1 MNGNGARGLA
11 CDASDTGP
19 VLSVSD
25 ITRRFGVL
33 TALDGLSF
41 DIRRGE
47 ILGIAGPNGAG
58 KSTLLNVCSGALK
71 AHGGSILMDGE
82 RVDGLPPYRLCH
94 KGLGRTFQIPRVFD
108 SLSVGENVMIGGSFG
123 RAARTRRGELARQV
137 DAVLKLTG
145 LDSQRDTPAGLVD
158 LLTRKLIMLAAV
170 MATRSKLV
178 LMDEP
183 LAGLNAEETDRYVDL
198 VLRLHSETG
207 VTFALVEHKIR
218 TLTRVCDRIMIM
230 HFGRVLCIDTPQAVV
245 RDQRV
250 IDAYLG
256 EQFDA

>member
-1 MNGNGARGLA
+1 MIGNGASGSE
-11 CDASDTGP
+11 CDASQAEP
-19 VLSVSD
+19 LLSASGL
-25 ITRRFGVL
+25 IRRFGVL
-33 TALDGLSF
+33 TALDSLSF
-41 DIRRGE
+41 EIQRGE
-47 ILGIAGPNGAG
+47 ILGVAGPNGAG

-71 AHGGSILMDGE
+71 AHDGAILLDGE
-82 RVDGLPPYRLCH
+82 RVDGLPPYRRCH

-123 RAARTRRGELARQV
+123 RGARPRGDDLARQV
-137 DAVLKLTG
+137 DGVLELSGLTA
-145 LDSQRDTPAGLVD
+145 QRDTSAGLVD

-170 MATRSKLV
+170 IATGSKLV

-207 VTFALVEHKIR
+207 VTFAMVEHKIR

-230 HFGRVLCIDTPQAVV
+230 HFGRVLCLDTPQAVV

>member
-1 MNGNGARGLA
+1 
-11 CDASDTGP
+11 
-19 VLSVSD
+19 
-25 ITRRFGVL
+25 
-33 TALDGLSF
+33 
-41 DIRRGE
+41 
-47 ILGIAGPNGAG
+47 
-58 KSTLLNVCSGALK
+58 
-71 AHGGSILMDGE
+71 
-82 RVDGLPPYRLCH
+82 VDGLPPYRRCH

-123 RAARTRRGELARQV
+123 RGAHPRGDDLARQV
-137 DAVLKLTG
+137 DDVLELSG
-145 LDSQRDTPAGLVD
+145 LATQRDTPAGLVD

-170 MATRSKLV
+170 IATGSKLV

-198 VLRLHSETG
+198 VLRLQTETG
-207 VTFALVEHKIR
+207 VTFAMVEHKIR

-230 HFGRVLCIDTPQAVV
+230 NFGRVLCLDTPQAVV

>member
-1 MNGNGARGLA
+1 MIGSGTSGSE
-11 CDASDTGP
+11 CDASDVAP
-19 VLSVSD
+19 LLSASG

-41 DIRRGE
+41 EIRRGE
-47 ILGIAGPNGAG
+47 ILGVAGPNGAG

-71 AHGGSILMDGE
+71 AHGGTILLAGE

-108 SLSVGENVMIGGSFG
+108 SLSVAENVMIGGSFG
-123 RAARTRRGELARQV
+123 RATRSKGSELARQV
-137 DAVLKLTG
+137 DGVLDITRLTP
-145 LDSQRDTPAGLVD
+145 QRDTAAGLVD

-170 MATRSKLV
+170 IATGAKLV

-183 LAGLNAEETDRYVDL
+183 LAGLNAEETDRYLDL
-198 VLRLHSETG
+198 VLRLHSEAG
-207 VTFALVEHKIR
+207 VTFAMVEHKIR
-218 TLTRVCDRIMIM
+218 ALTRVCDRIMIM
-230 HFGRVLCIDTPQAVV
+230 HFGRVLCLDTPQAVV